1 MSRDQIVIQLL
12 QVFRQYGYEGATLTK
27 ISQATDLGR
36 ASLYHY
42 FPGGKEEMANA
53 VLEHLDR
60 WQQTN
65 VLTPLQ
71 ANGTALERLEAMMRS
86 LDQAYNGGQQ
96 SCLISVLSMGDAK
109 DLFSPKIRA
118 ALEEWI
124 GAIATV
130 LTQTGMNLPLATQRA
145 EDAILQIQGALVL
158 ARALENTAPFQRLL
172 QRLPEE
178 LLQR

>member
-1 MSRDQIVIQLL
+1 MSRDQIVVQLL
-12 QVFRQYGYEGATLTK
+12 RVFRQYGYEGATLTK

-42 FPGGKEEMANA
+42 FPGGKEDMANA

-60 WQQTN
+60 WRETN
-65 VLTPLQ
+65 VLTPLRGE
-71 ANGTALERLEAMMRS
+71 GTALERLEAMMRS
-86 LDQAYNGGQQ
+86 LDQAYSGGQQ

-109 DLFSPKIRA
+109 DLFSPKIRV

-124 GAIATV
+124 GAIAEV
-130 LTQTGMNLPLATQRA
+130 LTETGVNPTLAKHRA

-172 QRLPEE
+172 QRLPKQ
-178 LLQR
+178 LLHP